1 MTWRGSTTIWHRI
14 LACLP
19 YILPLVD
26 SIDYKIDFGY
36 YLFRDFPTLRLLL
49 YPLSPFRTLISLPF
63 VGLIIFILLFLL
75 VVRNERIPHF
85 IRFNTMQAILID
97 ILVILC
103 QVVATYVLKP
113 VIQIDF
119 ILQTLFTTVFLGV
132 VATISY
138 SIFQSVRGNYAEIP
152 TLSDAVHMQVR

>member
-1 MTWRGSTTIWHRI
+1 LAWFYNNLASHPSLLTLHTAPSGEHKRGEHKLLVLFVSGLSTSSAFIVPLKPFSNLNQFTIRRADH
-14 LACLP
+14 
-19 YILPLVD
+19 
-26 SIDYKIDFGY
+26 F
-36 YLFRDFPTLRLLL
+36 F
-49 YPLSPFRTLISLPF
+49 
-63 VGLIIFILLFLL
+63 LLFLL

-103 QVVATYVLKP
+103 QVVAAYVLKP

>member
-1 MTWRGSTTIWHRI
+1 MNWRGSTTIWHRI

-19 YILPLVD
+19 YILPLVE
-26 SIDYKIDFGY
+26 SKDFGD
-36 YLFRDFPTLRLLL
+36 YLFRDFPPLQLLL
-49 YPLSPFRTLISLPF
+49 YPLSPFLNLISLPF
-63 VGLIIFILLFLL
+63 AGLIIFFVLFLL

>member
-19 YILPLVD
+19 YILPLVE
-26 SIDYKIDFGY
+26 SIGFGY
-36 YLFRDFPTLRLLL
+36 YLFRDFPPLQLLL
-49 YPLSPFRTLISLPF
+49 YPLSPFLTLIRLLPF
-63 VGLIIFILLFLL
+63 AGLIIFFLLFLL

>member
-19 YILPLVD
+19 YILPLVH
-26 SIDYKIDFGY
+26 SIHFNFGY
-36 YLFRDFPTLRLLL
+36 YLFRDFPPLQLLL
-49 YPLSPFRTLISLPF
+49 YPLNPFLTLIRLPF
-63 VGLIIFILLFLL
+63 AELIIFFLLFLL